1 MISFTDS
8 AFKRGYDEADFF
20 EVLESKPM
28 KLRSRKGLKGIHEL
42 LGQNSTGD
50 YIHAAYR
57 RDGDS
62 FTVFHMRE
70 MTSQEERRFKKQ

>member
-1 MISFTDS
+1 
-8 AFKRGYDEADFF
+8 
-20 EVLESKPM
+20 M
-28 KLRSRKGLKGIHEL
+28 KLRSRKGLKGIYEL

-57 RDGDS
+57 RDGDW

-70 MTSQEERRFKKQ
+70 MTSQERRRFKKQ